1 MYRETTHHPRRM
13 RRFYPVAVLLILLA
27 AIALSASLATSN
39 ANALPTFDKAV
50 GGVGPC
56 ITCHTMATV
65 HAVTS
70 HIPLVCANC
79 HPTGTAMPLPSK
91 CAACHGGTSVIIAK
105 TTHVATKCN
114 TTPGCHGVPAPEQP
128 TIAIDTVTPTTVK
141 LKKTVALS
149 GGVTPIDTA
158 AQNVGWVVQLK
169 KGSKWVQVK
178 AGNAT
183 LGFLGG
189 AMRFAFAYKPT
200 KVGSYRANASF
211 FNLMGGSKI
220 TSKWVLFKAIK

>member
-1 MYRETTHHPRRM
+1 MRM
-13 RRFYPVAVLLILLA
+13 RRYYPVAALLILLA
-27 AIALSASLATSN
+27 ALALSASLVTTN
-39 ANALPTFDKAV
+39 ANALPTFTNAV
-50 GGVGPC
+50 GGIGPC
-56 ITCHTMATV
+56 D
-65 HAVTS
+65 S
-70 HIPLVCANC
+70 
-79 HPTGTAMPLPSK
+79 
-91 CAACHGGTSVIIAK
+91 CHGKDATHAK
-105 TTHVATKCN
+105 PAHVALACTKCHLTDTATPPTPPACASCHGASTILASATHVATKCN
-114 TTPGCHGVPAPEQP
+114 TTPGCHGVPAADPA
-128 TIAIDTVTPTTVK
+128 TIAIDTVAPKTVK

-158 AQNVGWVVQLK
+158 AESVGWAVQLK

-189 AMRFAFAYKPT
+189 AMRFAFTYKPT

-211 FNLMGGSKI
+211 FNLIGGSKI

>member
-1 MYRETTHHPRRM
+1 
-13 RRFYPVAVLLILLA
+13 
-27 AIALSASLATSN
+27 
-39 ANALPTFDKAV
+39 
-50 GGVGPC
+50 
-56 ITCHTMATV
+56 
-65 HAVTS
+65 
-70 HIPLVCANC
+70 
-79 HPTGTAMPLPSK
+79 
-91 CAACHGGTSVIIAK
+91 
-105 TTHVATKCN
+105 
-114 TTPGCHGVPAPEQP
+114 
-128 TIAIDTVTPTTVK
+128 VTPKTVK
-141 LKKTVALS
+141 IKKAVALS

-158 AQNVGWVVQLK
+158 AESVGWAVQVK